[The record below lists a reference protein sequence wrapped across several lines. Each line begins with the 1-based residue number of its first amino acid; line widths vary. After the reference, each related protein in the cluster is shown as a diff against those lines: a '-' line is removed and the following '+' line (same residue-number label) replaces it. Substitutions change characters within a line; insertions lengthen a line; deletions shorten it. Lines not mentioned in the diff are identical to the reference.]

1 VIHNREKEKTM
12 KTLWLLGGLGLGA
25 GLMYLL
31 DAEKGAGRRDLVR
44 GYVANSGRQ
53 AGALLDDTRRTL
65 GRQAQAVLATRR
77 RPFRRQP
84 GLGERLL
91 TQAEALGLPVGL
103 GLVGC
108 VGLGVGLGYLLE
120 PQGGPQRRAWLRE
133 KARTYWQTTAT
144 MLSSAVPHGV
154 HPPERRRREAAPTA
168 HQT

>member
-1 VIHNREKEKTM
+1 M

-31 DAEKGAGRRDLVR
+31 DPEKGAGRRDLVR
-44 GYVANSGRQ
+44 GYVEDSGRQ
-53 AGALLDDTRRTL
+53 TGALLDGTRRPR
-65 GRQAQAVLATRR
+65 GRQGQAVPAPLR

-108 VGLGVGLGYLLE
+108 VGLGGGLGCLLE
-120 PQGGPQRRAWLRE
+120 PPGGPQ
-133 KARTYWQTTAT
+133 
-144 MLSSAVPHGV
+144 
-154 HPPERRRREAAPTA
+154 
-168 HQT
+168 

>member
-12 KTLWLLGGLGLGA
+12 KTLWWLGGLGLGA

-44 GYVANSGRQ
+44 GYVADSGRQ

-133 KARTYWQTTAT
+133 KARTYWHTTET
-144 MLSSAVPHGV
+144 LLSSAAQNRT
-154 HPPERRRREAAPTA
+154 HPSESQRREDAHAA
-168 HQT
+168 HQA